1 MLKIT
6 RHGNSFAAQAVSYTA
21 IFHCAGGRNAELEPA
36 IGKAL
41 SSGTLIKVKS
51 VRLDPHEADETC
63 AVHSNELCLSLT

>member
-6 RHGNSFAAQAVSYTA
+6 RHANSFAVQAISYTA

-51 VRLDPHEADETC
+51 VSLDPHEADETC